1 MILSSLTSMTSFPW
15 PSHILL
21 LLLLLLLLLF
31 LLSGRTDSL
40 PSQCPTRP
48 SVLCLAQSSTT
59 TLPLPCP
66 PGPGTHDPLRP
77 QPPFPTA
84 DEVME
89 RDYLCRV

>member
-1 MILSSLTSMTSFPW
+1 
-15 PSHILL
+15 
-21 LLLLLLLLLF
+21 LLLLLLLF
-31 LLSGRTDSL
+31 LLSGRTGKEEESSSSSVCSHLTSDLSDSL